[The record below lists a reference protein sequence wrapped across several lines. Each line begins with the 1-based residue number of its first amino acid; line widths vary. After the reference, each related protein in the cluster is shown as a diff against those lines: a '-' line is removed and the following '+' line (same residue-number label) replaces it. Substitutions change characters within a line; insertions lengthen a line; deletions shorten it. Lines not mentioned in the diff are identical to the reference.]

1 MRRDRDQR
9 RRDWEHRR
17 HQYREHMEH
26 WKREHPWQHRY
37 FKRYGSRLGPR
48 ILIRIFLT
56 FLLTA
61 FVLLGG
67 VFMLSRT
74 LSPDHRLSPAI
85 EKNVVFYLES
95 LQQKLNQ
102 SLNEDGIKNFENE
115 LKLSARVEG
124 FDRLADQQGLPKFSD
139 LHEQDEKFSD
149 KIAVGH
155 SGGYFF
161 AELKGASPRTVWFV
175 SPREFPRNFTFPFL
189 GIAGF
194 ILFILVLSFL
204 TIRWMMLPIKSVLVG
219 VNKVTAG
226 DLRYRIH
233 MRQRGDFQII
243 GEAFNRMADG
253 LEKMLVAKEQLLRD
267 VSHEL
272 RSPLTRVS
280 VAVDLMPDEK
290 LKASIKDDLRK
301 MEDLISQILESY
313 RIKEGVRLQ
322 KAPAD
327 LCELIENVVGDYEA
341 SAPGV
346 KFSSCKD
353 AVVEI
358 DAMQIERVLINLIEN
373 AIKYSK
379 PDSSPIVVT
388 LDKSKT
394 DWLIKVRD
402 NGTGISE
409 KDLPHIFE
417 PFYRADAV
425 RTPGKSGFG
434 LGLAIAKS
442 IVEAHQ
448 GSLTVSSQLGEGSE
462 FTIRL
467 PADKYD

>member
-1 MRRDRDQR
+1 MRRDRDHKWQR
-9 RRDWEHRR
+9 
-17 HQYREHMEH
+17 
-26 WKREHPWQHRY
+26 RY
-37 FKRYGSRLGPR
+37 FKRYGRRLGPR

-67 VFMLSRT
+67 VFWISKT
-74 LSPDHRLSPAI
+74 LNPDHRLSPVI

-102 SLNEDGIKNFENE
+102 SLTEDGIKNFEKE
-115 LKLSARVEG
+115 LQLSARVEG
-124 FDRLADQQGLPKFSD
+124 FDNLADQQGLPKFSE
-139 LHEQDEKFSD
+139 LQEKNEHFSD
-149 KIAVGH
+149 KISLGH

-204 TIRWMMLPIKSVLVG
+204 TIRWMMLPIKSVLIG
-219 VNKVTAG
+219 VNRISAG
-226 DLRYRIH
+226 DLKYRIH

-243 GEAFNRMADG
+243 GEAFNRMTEG
-253 LEKMLVAKEQLLRD
+253 LEKMLAAKEQLLRD

-290 LKASIKDDLRK
+290 LKVSIKDDLRK
-301 MEDLISQILESY
+301 MEDLIAQILESY

-327 LCELIENVVGDYEA
+327 LCELIENVAGDYA
-341 SAPGV
+341 ATSPGV
-346 KFSSCKD
+346 KFNSCKK
-353 AVVEI
+353 AIVEI
-358 DAMQIERVLINLIEN
+358 DAMQIERVLVNLIEN

-379 PDSSPIVVT
+379 PGSSPIVVS
-388 LDKSKT
+388 LDKSKQDWIIRVT
-394 DWLIKVRD
+394 DS
-402 NGTGISE
+402 GTGISE

-448 GSLTVSSQLGEGSE
+448 GSLTVSSHLGDGSE